1 MIGSAF
7 SAMSEIKDLCLVTA
21 VDVEF
26 NVATSLLNSKIFS
39 GEFQIKTCR
48 GTADSDSGQKRIT
61 VLQCGMGAPAFAERL
76 SEHLR
81 HYTYDM
87 LLIAG
92 LAGGLDPALK
102 SGDAVIYDI
111 CHDGRN
117 HPNATTKEKS
127 PGRDENASIH
137 CHDRV
142 QAILFNALQTA
153 GRRCVRGSGVVVDRI
168 ITESQQKLSLGAR
181 YQAIAADM
189 ESYDA
194 LGVCHDLGLPAA
206 ALRVISDDAGSDLPD
221 FNWAAEADGRM
232 NPWRTAAA
240 MFARPVAS
248 LKFLLGIRSVLGA
261 LRKNLKI
268 VIHT

>member
-1 MIGSAF
+1 MPEPASP
-7 SAMSEIKDLCLVTA
+7 AMPEIKDLCLVTA

-39 GEFQIKTCR
+39 TEFQIKTCR
-48 GTADSDSGQKRIT
+48 GTAGDDSGQKRIT
-61 VLQCGMGAPAFAERL
+61 VMQCGMGAPAFAEKL
-76 SEHLR
+76 SEHLQ
-81 HYTYDM
+81 HYTYDI

-92 LAGGLDPALK
+92 LAGGLDPGLK

-117 HPNATTKEKS
+117 KSDAATKEKPS
-127 PGRDENASIH
+127 SRDENASID
-137 CHDRV
+137 CHDQV

-189 ESYDA
+189 ESYDV
-194 LGVCHDLGLPAA
+194 LGICRSSGLPAA
-206 ALRVISDDAGSDLPD
+206 VLRIISDDAGSDLPD
-221 FNWAAEADGRM
+221 FNWAAGADGRM
-232 NPWRTAAA
+232 NPWRMGAV
-240 MFARPVAS
+240 MLARPMAS
-248 LKFLLGIRSVLGA
+248 LKFLLSIRSVLNA